1 MATTREPKNK
11 RNRVLINGIW
21 YWRFTYDG
29 KQFLGHTRDEAIAK
43 RDAYKNSNQLSRD
56 KSIGELIEW
65 WIESI
70 YLKDSSIRD
79 STKTLHA
86 NSYYSI
92 FGGCKLLNERI
103 DAITG
108 TDLQKVFSAASVGG
122 TTQRH
127 CRSFLRRF
135 YKYALA
141 NGLASVD
148 ATQTLIVPEAKHKR
162 QSQQIEVFSEEE
174 LKRFVECTPESHR
187 LRLLI
192 ILAIRTGC
200 RIGELLALSYSDLE
214 NGTITINKSLKE
226 IEPIR
231 GKGEKTR
238 VEIQQTKTASSVRT
252 LPLDD
257 AFVQKAIAF
266 HKNWHQKEM
275 VRNGFRTD
283 YVFTTETGSLYYISS
298 VRTAFS
304 RLCDD
309 IGIEHGHFHT
319 FRDTF
324 GTRLAERGVPIE
336 IICKL
341 LGHDSISTTAKYYV
355 NVSNNSMRE
364 AMEKIAL

>member
-1 MATTREPKNK
+1 MATNREPKNK

-79 STKTLHA
+79 STKTLHVNA
-86 NSYYSI
+86 YYSI
-92 FGGCKLLNERI
+92 FDGCKILKERV
-103 DAITG
+103 DNVSG
-108 TDLQKVFSAASVGG
+108 TDLQAVFSSSFIGG

-141 NGLASVD
+141 NGLVSTD

-162 QSQQIEVFSEEE
+162 QNQQIEVFTEEE
-174 LKRFVECTPESHR
+174 LKRFIECTPQNHR
-187 LRLLI
+187 LKLLI
-192 ILAIRTGC
+192 VLAIKTGA
-200 RIGELLALSYSDLE
+200 RIGELLALEYSDIE
-214 NGTITINKSLKE
+214 KGIITINKSLKE
-226 IEPIR
+226 IEPIH

-238 VEIQQTKTASSVRT
+238 LEVQQTKTASSVRT
-252 LPLDD
+252 LPLDES
-257 AFVQKAIAF
+257 VQKEIAV

-275 VRNGFRTD
+275 LKNGYRSTH
-283 YVFTTETGSLYYISS
+283 VFTSDTGNLLFPST
-298 VRTAFS
+298 VRTAFK
-304 RLCDD
+304 RLCKE
-309 IGIEHGHFHT
+309 IGIEHGHLHT
-319 FRDTF
+319 FRDSF
-324 GTRLAERGVPIE
+324 ASRLAERGVPIE
-336 IICKL
+336 VVSKM
-341 LGHDSISTTAKYYV
+341 LGHDSVSVTSKYYI
-355 NVSNNSMRE
+355 NVSQDSMRE